1 MSYYVVLL
9 LSVLGEGVRVEY
21 VKENAWVWAGTG
33 LVLLTLSGVTLRNA
47 LFVTVVTILVHGVA
61 TFLKVGDSTE
71 DK

>member
-1 MSYYVVLL
+1 M
-9 LSVLGEGVRVEY
+9 EY

-47 LFVTVVTILVHGVA
+47 LFVTGVTIIVHGVA
-61 TFLKVGDSTE
+61 TFLKAGDSTE